1 MAVFLTSRKT
11 ETGKYGYQ
19 PIFMFLTIPNRQY
32 PFTLSESKPL
42 RYFAF
47 FYLYVMQGL
56 PSGFALTAFTNYLTA
71 KGASAASIGSFAAI
85 VGLPWAFQFIW
96 GPVIDRHQSSSMGR
110 RKPWVLGAQFV
121 AFTASLG
128 LLFVKDP
135 VHNIAVVSAAF
146 LCHSIFASMQDAS
159 VDALAISVTPE
170 NERGRMNGFMRV
182 GYLLGIGVGA
192 AALSGIIKNYGFH
205 YAALTQSGVLLIFM
219 VFTFFMRERPDDA
232 LLPFLTDKKASPVYR
247 HDFSYK
253 KLFQE
258 LSKGLFSLQSVLTFG
273 AILMIYLSISLFM
286 RAYNY
291 HIIRVLGWEDTSV
304 SFMTGS
310 YGMLVAIAIALS
322 GGFTADKIGPGKL
335 LAFVFMAITTYLLF
349 FNSISSLWTN
359 HSVARAGLVSLY
371 FMDPGLSICAMPVL
385 MSICRKNVE
394 GSQFTT
400 YMALVNFAD
409 IIGSYVSGRALTYV
423 QAPAIGFFAGGL
435 SLTALII
442 IFFVQRKYRQNHYE
456 LKLDEAA

>member
-1 MAVFLTSRKT
+1 
-11 ETGKYGYQ
+11 
-19 PIFMFLTIPNRQY
+19 MFLTIPNSQY

-71 KGASAASIGSFAAI
+71 KGASATTIGSFAAI

-96 GPVIDRHQSSSMGR
+96 GPVIDKHQSSAMGR
-110 RKPWVLGAQFV
+110 RKPWVLGAQSV

-135 VHNIAVVSAAF
+135 VHNIAAVSAAF

-159 VDALAISVTPE
+159 VDALAISITPE
-170 NERGRMNGFMRV
+170 SERGRMNGFMRV

-205 YAALTQSGVLLIFM
+205 YAALTQSSVLLIFM
-219 VFTFFMRERPDDA
+219 VLTFFVRERPDDA
-232 LLPFLTDKKASPVYR
+232 LLPFLSDKKVSPVYR

-253 KLFQE
+253 KLFKE
-258 LSKGLFSLQSVLTFG
+258 LSKGLFNLQSILIFG
-273 AILMIYLSISLFM
+273 AIVMIYLSISLFV

-322 GGFTADKIGPGKL
+322 GGFVADKIGPRKL
-335 LAFVFMAITTYLLF
+335 LVFVCLAITGYLLF
-349 FNSISSLWTN
+349 FNSISSLWVN
-359 HSVARAGLVSLY
+359 HNIARAGLISLY
-371 FMDPGLSICAMPVL
+371 FMDSGLSICAMPVL
-385 MSICRKNVE
+385 MAICRKNVE

-400 YMALVNFAD
+400 YMALVNFSD
-409 IIGSYVSGRALTYV
+409 IIGSYASGKALTYV
-423 QAPAIGFFAGGL
+423 QAPAIGLFSGGL
-435 SLTALII
+435 SLMALVI
-442 IFFVQRKYRQNHYE
+442 IFFVQKKYRQNQPRVT
-456 LKLDEAA
+456 LNKAA